1 MQMLP
6 LDLKTSMMEATSFGS
21 SIINYNSHHMK
32 EKQFY
37 LKPETT
43 VLTIRIEQSVLTGSL
58 VEQNSTVG
66 FEDLT
71 DGGDFAW

>member
-1 MQMLP
+1 
-6 LDLKTSMMEATSFGS
+6 
-21 SIINYNSHHMK
+21 MK

-37 LKPETT
+37 LKLETT
-43 VLTIRIEQSVLTGSL
+43 VLTIQTEQSVLTGSL
-58 VEQNSTVG
+58 VEQDSTVG

>member
-1 MQMLP
+1 
-6 LDLKTSMMEATSFGS
+6 
-21 SIINYNSHHMK
+21 MK
-32 EKQFY
+32 EKHFY

-43 VLTIRIEQSVLTGSL
+43 VLTIRTEQSVLTGSL
-58 VEQNSTVG
+58 VEQNSTVV

>member
-1 MQMLP
+1 
-6 LDLKTSMMEATSFGS
+6 
-21 SIINYNSHHMK
+21 MK

-37 LKPETT
+37 LKPDTT
-43 VLTIRIEQSVLTGSL
+43 VLIIRTEQSVLTGSL

>member
-1 MQMLP
+1 
-6 LDLKTSMMEATSFGS
+6 
-21 SIINYNSHHMK
+21 MK

-37 LKPETT
+37 LKPDTT
-43 VLTIRIEQSVLTGSL
+43 VFIIRMEQSVLTGSL
-58 VEQNSTVG
+58 VEHGSTVD